1 VESWSATFYVIF
13 QKSLETI
20 LKNIEW
26 LFSSMYQNLF
36 FSGVR
41 VISEED
47 DPTPVDLAD
56 IEAATLSDPGK
67 TIVLYFDHYCQ
78 FLVKIDPG
86 KTRCW

>member
-1 VESWSATFYVIF
+1 MS
-13 QKSLETI
+13 
-20 LKNIEW
+20 
-26 LFSSMYQNLF
+26 QNLF

-56 IEAATLSDPGK
+56 IEAATLTDPGK
-67 TIVLYFDHYCQ
+67 KIVLYFDLFYQ
-78 FLVKIDPG
+78 LLVKIDPG

>member
-1 VESWSATFYVIF
+1 MISLVESWTASFYVIF

-20 LKNIEW
+20 LKNIGW
-26 LFSSMYQNLF
+26 PFSLMSQNF
-36 FSGVR
+36 FSSGVR

-67 TIVLYFDHYCQ
+67 KNCFCTLIF
-78 FLVKIDPG
+78 F
-86 KTRCW
+86 TSS